1 MGRVTAVRILGREY
15 RIRNA
20 GDPEHAHAVAAYVDQ
35 TLREIQASLPDTQ
48 DAPILA
54 ALNIA
59 NELLTLRACGQSA
72 ISQSRIRAMIDLIES
87 V

>member
-1 MGRVTAVRILGREY
+1 VTVVKILGREY

-20 GDPEHAHAVAAYVDQ
+20 GDPEHANAVADYVDR
-35 TLREIQASLPDTQ
+35 TLREIHASMPDTQ

-59 NELLTLRACGQSA
+59 SELLELRQAGA
-72 ISQSRIRAMIDLIES
+72 APNSRVQALIDLIDS

>member
-1 MGRVTAVRILGREY
+1 MARVTAVRILGREY

-20 GDPEHAHAVAAYVDQ
+20 GDPDHAHAVAAYVDQ
-35 TLREIQASLPDTQ
+35 MLREIQASLPDTQ

-59 NELLTLRACGQSA
+59 SELLMLRGYGHSA
-72 ISQSRIRAMIDLIES
+72 IPDERVQAMIDLIDS

>member
-1 MGRVTAVRILGREY
+1 VVTAVKILGREY

-20 GDPEHAHAVAAYVDQ
+20 GDPEHAFAVAAYVDQ
-35 TLREIQASLPDTQ
+35 MLRDIQASLPDTQ

-59 NELLTLRACGQSA
+59 SELLRLREQGTIPEC
-72 ISQSRIRAMIDLIES
+72 RVRALIDLIDS

>member
-1 MGRVTAVRILGREY
+1 VTVVKILGREY

-20 GDPEHAHAVAAYVDQ
+20 GDPEHATAVAAYVDR
-35 TLREIQASLPDTQ
+35 TLRDIHASMPDTQ

-59 NELLTLRACGQSA
+59 SELLELRARDVVPEE
-72 ISQSRIRAMIDLIES
+72 RIRALIDLIDS